1 MRTKLHSLLV
11 GASCARLPLSAYA
24 EMSFLGGASLPNGGV
39 IVSYAG
45 GTLLTT
51 NSLAGTSHAVQAY
64 SIGANGSLG
73 AGVSVDLNSVFGGA
87 ATIASV
93 SSVLADARGFGVA
106 TIIPTA
112 NGASDFGRIA
122 LFELS
127 TGSILKTLDV
137 GYHPDSVT
145 ITPDGTKLLVA
156 NEGEYGSTSS
166 STPEAVNR
174 NGSVSVINIA
184 GVTSGNYAS
193 AIGALT
199 SGAVSTY
206 DFTAANL
213 APGVTIAG
221 VRNNRLDTLTAKS
234 PDAAD
239 VEPEYI
245 AATNSVAY
253 VALQEGNA
261 IATLDLSAGKFTKIN
276 SLGTITQTIDA
287 SDRDGAGGTTLA
299 NRNDTVAG
307 LPMPDTTKTF
317 VRGGTRYLVTANEG
331 DARPDDGDI
340 FRASQQNTTVN
351 GSLAPD
357 IDSSVDPFVNN
368 SGIGRLNILKDQGD
382 TDGDGDIDVPTMMG
396 TRSFTIW
403 KVGADGGLAIAF
415 DSGAMIEQ
423 YAITND
429 LASHNINS
437 GLMSNFD
444 TRSDDKGPEPEALE
458 FASFD
463 GRDFVF
469 VGNERQNG
477 IFQFDIT
484 DLENVFISGYYNTV
498 TGTADSGGAFIA
510 PESITFIAAAD
521 NPTGRNLIVVGYE
534 GTGGN
539 GSVATFAV
547 SAIPEPASAAT
558 LGGLGMLSFAALSRR
573 SRR

>member
-11 GASCARLPLSAYA
+11 GASGALLPLSAYA
-24 EMSFLGGASLPNGGV
+24 EISFLGGASLPNGGE

-64 SIGANGSLG
+64 SLGANGSLG

-87 ATIASV
+87 ANIASV

-145 ITPDGTKLLVA
+145 ITPDGTKLLIA
-156 NEGEYGSTSS
+156 NEGEYGSTSG

-213 APGVTIAG
+213 ASGVTLAG
-221 VRNNRLDTLTAKS
+221 VRNNRLDTLTVKS

-253 VALQEGNA
+253 VSLQEGNA
-261 IATLDLSAGKFTKIN
+261 IATLDLAAGKFTRIN
-276 SLGTITQTIDA
+276 SLGAITQTIDA
-287 SDRDGAGGTTLA
+287 SDREVA
-299 NRNDTVAG
+299 NQSFYRRYERWI
-307 LPMPDTTKTF
+307 LPC
-317 VRGGTRYLVTANEG
+317 
-331 DARPDDGDI
+331 
-340 FRASQQNTTVN
+340 
-351 GSLAPD
+351 
-357 IDSSVDPFVNN
+357 
-368 SGIGRLNILKDQGD
+368 
-382 TDGDGDIDVPTMMG
+382 
-396 TRSFTIW
+396 
-403 KVGADGGLAIAF
+403 
-415 DSGAMIEQ
+415 
-423 YAITND
+423 
-429 LASHNINS
+429 
-437 GLMSNFD
+437 
-444 TRSDDKGPEPEALE
+444 
-458 FASFD
+458 
-463 GRDFVF
+463 
-469 VGNERQNG
+469 
-477 IFQFDIT
+477 
-484 DLENVFISGYYNTV
+484 
-498 TGTADSGGAFIA
+498 
-510 PESITFIAAAD
+510 
-521 NPTGRNLIVVGYE
+521 
-534 GTGGN
+534 
-539 GSVATFAV
+539 AV
-547 SAIPEPASAAT
+547 MT
-558 LGGLGMLSFAALSRR
+558 LGLILVSFLPLLVREFPGLHAWLQGWMAPPPR
-573 SRR
+573 